1 MSSPIKG
8 SAPKRPLSATEDI
21 EVINSPQSSP
31 RKPLTPKKPRSQDS
45 LLNGLPVEKQD
56 HSPYK
61 SPLEIISQQQPPAAA
76 SSVKRNLFHA
86 FEDAE
91 KENISSS
98 LMTNA
103 ESLKKEILDELP
115 ALPETE
121 IQAFHVVEEKP
132 TPTKKARNPSLPII
146 NLGHF
151 IKKRVENGRFSF
163 PLDVEKWSAQ
173 ASNFS
178 EAFRSL
184 ELASVGAHHTPK
196 RQKEILE
203 SLAIRQLNAGRY
215 RDALVTCKVIDGLF
229 PLTLTVQLL
238 VEGLCYLKLKNYKKG
253 CESLEKADEKYTA
266 SPVEEHPLT
275 DAERNTHSG
284 LISLGI
290 EILKIV
296 KDEVSWDKP
305 LLRDI
310 LETLSL
316 LQFRCGEIEDAIDT
330 LQEKEDFFPGSG
342 LLSRAD
348 LHFRQGE
355 FDESLNL
362 FKLAMQ
368 KKNENPDEKFRI
380 LIKAAHMTYV
390 TSEEKAEIFQ
400 LSKEY
405 ARWALSKAEQ
415 EEEKQEAFEVKFNCE
430 FSLREYREA
439 LATAQTLRTL
449 KSFNQVCA
457 ALCHFELQQAPEG
470 IQLLKDALPF
480 RTTLRELHLEV
491 FNACVLAL
499 RNAGEHSLA
508 DQYLQG

>member
-1 MSSPIKG
+1 MSSLIKG
-8 SAPKRPLSATEDI
+8 SASKRPLSATEDI
-21 EVINSPQSSP
+21 EVINSPQNSP
-31 RKPLTPKKPRSQDS
+31 RKLGTRDS
-45 LLNGLPVEKQD
+45 TLNGMPVEKQD
-56 HSPYK
+56 HSLYK
-61 SPLEIISQQQPPAAA
+61 SPSEILSQQQPPAAA
-76 SSVKRNLFHA
+76 SSVRRNLFHA

-91 KENISSS
+91 KENLSSS

-103 ESLKKEILDELP
+103 DSLKKEILDELP
-115 ALPETE
+115 VLLETE
-121 IQAFHVVEEKP
+121 IQASHVVEEKP
-132 TPTKKARNPSLPII
+132 IPTKKVRNPFPPMI

-178 EAFRSL
+178 EAFRSW

-203 SLAIRQLNAGRY
+203 SLANRQLNAGRY

-229 PLTLTVQLL
+229 PLALTTQFLI
-238 VEGLCYLKLKNYKKG
+238 EGLCYLKLKNYKKG
-253 CESLEKADEKYTA
+253 CESLEKAEEKYST

-275 DAERNTHSG
+275 DAERTTHSE
-284 LISLGI
+284 LISRGM

-316 LQFRCGEIEDAIDT
+316 LQIRCDEIEDAIDT

-342 LLSRAD
+342 LLSRAA
-348 LHFRQGE
+348 LHFRRGE
-355 FDESLNL
+355 FDESHNL
-362 FKLAMQ
+362 FKLALQ
-368 KKNENPDEKFRI
+368 KKSENPDEKFRI
-380 LIKAAHMTYV
+380 LINAACMTYV
-390 TSEEKAEIFQ
+390 TSEKKAEIFQ

-405 ARWALSKAEQ
+405 SRWALSKADK
-415 EEEKQEAFEVKFNCE
+415 EEEKDEALEAKFNCE
-430 FSLREYREA
+430 FSLKEYREA

-449 KSFNQVCA
+449 KLFPQVCA
-457 ALCHFELQQAPEG
+457 ALCHFKLQQAPEG

-480 RTTLRELHLEV
+480 RTTLRELDPEIV
-491 FNACVLAL
+491 NECVLAL
-499 RNAGEHSLA
+499 KSAGEHSLA
-508 DQYLQG
+508 DQYLQS